1 MFQQTDPDS
10 ISRTITASVDD
21 VGALHLSGFHVE
33 GPFSEQFITG
43 AKTTCVQIPIPPF
56 SYSDFEQVV
65 KPLHTSVKQRCLH
78 YLGHLVIGKIESFT
92 KEKSSITISGLKL
105 IQGT

>member
-21 VGALHLSGFHVE
+21 VGALHLSGFHVQ

-43 AKTTCVQIPIPPF
+43 AKTPCVQIPIPPF

-78 YLGHLVIGKIESFT
+78 YLGHLVIGKIENFT
-92 KEKSSITISGLKL
+92 KEKSSITISSLKL